1 VIVARGAKRQRGIAA
16 LAPIA
21 TAVALIALLFSGRV
35 ESVSGEQI
43 DEYQANIR
51 RLVDNI
57 PYRVGDWYGKD
68 VPAPPAAVKILRP
81 NALLQR
87 RYTEL
92 GTGRTFSL
100 LVVHTEEA
108 RDMQG
113 HWPPNCYP
121 ASGWELLDTRQ
132 TTIETDSA
140 VIPVKDY
147 SFRRTVDGFEQRM
160 NVMGFFVLPGD
171 DADFLTSY
179 QALVRAGRRKA
190 TAGLGAAQIQLL
202 SGNDIDDAERKELA
216 RMFVS
221 SIDSLIRV
229 IAGGVNR
236 G

>member
-1 VIVARGAKRQRGIAA
+1 MIVVRGAKRHRGIAA
-16 LAPIA
+16 LAPMV
-21 TAVALIALLFSGRV
+21 TTVALIALLFSGRV
-35 ESVSGEQI
+35 ETVSGEEI
-43 DEYQANIR
+43 DVYQTSIR
-51 RLVDNI
+51 RLVDKI
-57 PYRVGDWYGKD
+57 PYRVGDWFGKD

-100 LVVHTEEA
+100 LIVHTEEA

-121 ASGWELLDTRQ
+121 ATGWELLETRQ
-132 TTIETDSA
+132 TTIEMDSA
-140 VIPVKDY
+140 LIPAKDY

-160 NVMGFFVLPGD
+160 NVMGFFVMPGD
-171 DADFLTSY
+171 GADFLTSY

-190 TAGLGAAQIQLL
+190 TAGLGAAQIQLV
-202 SGNDIDDAERKELA
+202 SGDDIDDAERRELA

-229 IAGGVNR
+229 IARGVNR
-236 G
+236 D